1 MTARAVN
8 GNPADA
14 GSHGTP
20 VVVESSLDNLR
31 SADVRFLQ
39 EAARH
44 GPLHVRV
51 PSDRL
56 VEQLTGSRPL
66 FPAAERLF
74 LAESLCWVTSAAIVD
89 RPVALE
95 MPGLAA
101 QRTTLV
107 VRAEAADTAARN
119 AAREHGVPCHGI
131 LPAALAGFPVA
142 DPSPPPPGAP
152 RVVVTGCFDWLHS
165 GHIRFF
171 MDAAAYGALY
181 VVVGSDENVEFLKG
195 PGHPLQR
202 EEERRYMVGA
212 VRSVHQCL
220 VSSGSGWMD
229 AEPEI
234 DDIQPAF
241 YVVNEDGDQPEKRD
255 FCAAH
260 GIEFVVL
267 QRLPHAGL
275 PPRTSTDL
283 RGF

>member
-142 DPSPPPPGAP
+142 DPSPPPP
-152 RVVVTGCFDWLHS
+152 
-165 GHIRFF
+165 
-171 MDAAAYGALY
+171 
-181 VVVGSDENVEFLKG
+181 
-195 PGHPLQR
+195 
-202 EEERRYMVGA
+202 
-212 VRSVHQCL
+212 
-220 VSSGSGWMD
+220 
-229 AEPEI
+229 
-234 DDIQPAF
+234 
-241 YVVNEDGDQPEKRD
+241 
-255 FCAAH
+255 
-260 GIEFVVL
+260 
-267 QRLPHAGL
+267 
-275 PPRTSTDL
+275 
-283 RGF
+283 

>member
-1 MTARAVN
+1 VRADL
-8 GNPADA
+8 A
-14 GSHGTP
+14 P
-20 VVVESSLDNLR
+20 VVVVEATLDNLR
-31 SADVRFLQ
+31 SGDVRLLE

-44 GPLHVRV
+44 GSLHVRV

-56 VEQLTGSRPL
+56 VEQVTGSRPL
-66 FPAAERLF
+66 FPAIERLF
-74 LAESLCWVTSAAIVD
+74 LAESLRWVASAAIVD
-89 RPVALE
+89 RPVNLE
-95 MPGLAA
+95 MSGLAA
-101 QRTTLV
+101 QQATLI
-107 VRAEAADTAARN
+107 VRAEEADSAVCD
-119 AAREHGVPCHGI
+119 AAREHGVPCHEM
-131 LPAALAGFPVA
+131 LPAVLAGFPVA
-142 DPSPPPPGAP
+142 DIATPPSGVP
-152 RVVVTGCFDWLHS
+152 RVVVTGCYDWLHS

-202 EEERRYMVGA
+202 EQERRYMAGS
-212 VRSVHQCL
+212 VRSVHACL

-241 YVVNEDGDQPEKRD
+241 YVVNEDGDQPEKRA
-255 FCAAH
+255 FCTAH
-260 GIEFVVL
+260 GIEYIVL
-267 QRLPHAGL
+267 QRKPHAGL